1 MKALLI
7 ERKRR
12 SLLALNFIGGVAAS
26 VVIGAGL
33 LFWGLT

>member
-12 SLLALNFIGGVAAS
+12 SLLALNFIRGIAAS
-26 VVIGAGL
+26 VVLGAAL
-33 LFWGLT
+33 LVWRLA